1 MHMPE
6 ASRVWT
12 ETIFNIAYLIVVWWL
27 VIAMIN
33 RRELVDA
40 RDQKVAGLIM
50 WAFFL
55 LGLGDIGHVGF
66 RVIAFA
72 MGGLDAS
79 ITLFGRELQ
88 LAPMGSLATAITFT
102 FFYVILV
109 MIWKERFGRSYG
121 VLGCVIIALAIL
133 RLLIMTHPANNWNS
147 LQQPHQWAVI
157 RNVPLM
163 LMQLGSAYLILRDG
177 VQERDK
183 TFIWIGIMVI
193 VSFVCYA
200 PVIFLQQKVPL
211 IGMLMIPKTIAY
223 LVIAFL
229 GFFKYYRV
237 KSLQEAL
244 RSAA

>member
-1 MHMPE
+1 MTE
-6 ASRVWT
+6 SSRIWT
-12 ETIFNIAYLIVVWWL
+12 ETVFNIAYLIVVWWL

-40 RDQKVAGLIM
+40 KDQRVAGLIM

-72 MGGLDAS
+72 LGGLDAA
-79 ITLFGRELQ
+79 ITIFGRELK
-88 LAPMGSLATAITFT
+88 LAPMGALATAITFT
-102 FFYVILV
+102 FFYVILI
-109 MIWKERFGRSYG
+109 MIWRERFNKNYGLLGRILFMLAA
-121 VLGCVIIALAIL
+121 VRLIIMAF
-133 RLLIMTHPANNWNS
+133 PANNWNS
-147 LQQPHQWAVI
+147 LQQPHAWAII
-157 RNVPLM
+157 RNIPLM
-163 LMQLGSAYLILRDG
+163 LMQLGSAYLIVRDG
-177 VQERDK
+177 VRAGDR
-183 TFIWIGIMVI
+183 TFVWMAVMVI

-200 PVIFLQQKVPL
+200 PVIFLQQRVPL

-223 LVIAFL
+223 LGIAFL

-237 KSLQEAL
+237 KPMQEAI

>member
-27 VIAMIN
+27 VLAMIN
-33 RRELVDA
+33 RRELVDKK
-40 RDQKVAGLIM
+40 DQRVAGLIM

-72 MGGLDAS
+72 LGGLDAA
-79 ITLFGRELQ
+79 ITIFGRELK
-88 LAPMGSLATAITFT
+88 LAPMGALATAITFT
-102 FFYVILV
+102 FFYVMLI
-109 MIWKERFGRSYG
+109 MIWRERFDKPYG
-121 VLGCVIIALAIL
+121 ILGSLLFVLAAVRLIIMAL
-133 RLLIMTHPANNWNS
+133 PANNWNS
-147 LQQPHQWAVI
+147 LQPPQEWALF
-157 RNVPLM
+157 RNIPLM